1 MSTSARPEPTEP
13 PDAAA
18 GTDPGRASGTETGTE
33 TGAVPGTEAGTA
45 AQGPRRVLVVWT
57 VVLAALVLALDQL
70 TKWWAESSLTLGDD
84 TIPLLGSLLGLRLI
98 YNPGAALS
106 IATGMTWLL
115 TIVVVAVVVVIVRMV
130 SRIGSRAWAVA
141 LGLLLGGA
149 LGNLVDRFF
158 REPGFARGHVV
169 DFIAY
174 ANWFVGNVADIAIV
188 AAAVMIAV
196 LSVLGIG
203 LDGTRHGGDE
213 KQEAQATD
221 DVPEVP
227 AVVFRADADPES
239 EAEPGPTTTVR
250 ADGEDER

>member
-13 PDAAA
+13 ADAAA
-18 GTDPGRASGTETGTE
+18 GTDPGGASVAEAGTE

-57 VVLAALVLALDQL
+57 VVLAVLVLALDQL

-188 AAAVMIAV
+188 GAAVMIAV

-203 LDGTRHGGDE
+203 LDGTRHGGDD
-213 KQEAQATD
+213 KPEAEATD
-221 DVPEVP
+221 DEPEVP
-227 AVVFRADADPES
+227 AVVAEADADPGP
-239 EAEPGPTTTVR
+239 APEPGPTTVR
-250 ADGEDER
+250 ADGEEER